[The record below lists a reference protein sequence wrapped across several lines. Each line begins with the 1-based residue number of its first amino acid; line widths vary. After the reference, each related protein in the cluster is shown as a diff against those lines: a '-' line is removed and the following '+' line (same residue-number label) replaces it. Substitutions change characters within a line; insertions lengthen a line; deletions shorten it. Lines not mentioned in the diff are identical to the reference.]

1 MQPNPYKATSSFKSV
16 VATECF
22 ARGGARW
29 GQSFR
34 KAANASWPLATLRIT
49 PYDLEIEIKLWPI
62 VRRFQFTRNEVVTL
76 KKRRGLVSVGVQIE
90 HARSDYPP
98 FILFWSF
105 QRKRLLAT
113 AEAAGYLI
121 SD

>member
-1 MQPNPYKATSSFKSV
+1 M
-16 VATECF
+16 
-22 ARGGARW
+22 
-29 GQSFR
+29 
-34 KAANASWPLATLRIT
+34 
-49 PYDLEIEIKLWPI
+49 LELEMNLWPI
-62 VRRFQFTRNEVVTL
+62 VRRFHFTRKEVAAL
-76 KKRRGLVSVGVQIE
+76 RKRRGLISVGVQIE
-90 HARSDYPP
+90 HARPDYPP